1 MNRVFNSLQVRF
13 YALAVLLILIIIGS
27 LLITAQV
34 LRNSEGEIHRLDEAA
49 LQRANA
55 YLLASIA
62 RRLTGEE
69 EVGTRESIAELLRA
83 TMENTAEILE
93 HLEEDLE
100 ENRTFL
106 SADRSALFATLDELE
121 EQWVIYEDLLNN
133 FLDAEP
139 LQQFAQLPEI
149 DTQSVVFY
157 TYAERL
163 VVAFEAASTIERQN
177 VQRLILIFSAVAQ
190 IAVFAFVVM
199 VALTVRSINRLRD
212 SSQRFADGELST
224 RAETNTTNEIAQVG
238 MSFNY
243 MADQITTRIQE
254 VEEAR
259 DQAQRSDQVKSAFL
273 ASMSH
278 ELRTPLNSIINFS
291 KFVARGVM
299 GEVNEKQADALNKVV
314 GSGQHL
320 LSLINDVLDMSKIES
335 GSLSLYVENNIDLTE
350 LIKIALANVEVLLQD
365 KDITLESDIASNLPL
380 LTGDR
385 KRILQVVLNL
395 LSNACKFTDEGTVKI
410 SSQVKGNSVEIKV
423 SDTGTG
429 IAKEDFEAVF
439 QPFQQTDTGIRQG
452 GGTGLGM
459 PITKNLVEVHGGKIW
474 FESVLGT
481 GTTFYV
487 SLPIESKL
495 TVTDSKR
502 QMETMA

>member
-100 ENRTFL
+100 EDRTL
-106 SADRSALFATLDELE
+106 LTADRSALFATLDELE

-139 LQQFAQLPEI
+139 LQQFAQLAEI

-163 VVAFEAASTIERQN
+163 VVAFEAASNIERQN
-177 VQRLILIFSAVAQ
+177 VQRLLLSFGAVAQ

-212 SSQRFADGELST
+212 SSQRFADGDLST

-299 GEVNEKQADALNKVV
+299 GDVNEKQADALNKVV

-335 GSLSLYVENNIDLTE
+335 GSLSLYVENNIDLAE